1 LSFASAVEFAA
12 KLVEIG
18 PTLTTTRPLT
28 RPSCGGSVR
37 LAPGMQRATRSMSA
51 SAAHTSSAS
60 RATAKERVVSRFCRA
75 RAEAEIGRRFP
86 TRRERPCR
94 HRRRNPGWKLPGDD

>member
-37 LAPGMQRATRSMSA
+37 LAPGMQRETRSISA
-51 SAAHTSSAS
+51 SAAQTSSAS
-60 RATAKERVVSRFCRA
+60 RATAKERVVSRFAA
-75 RAEAEIGRRFP
+75 RAEAEIGRRLSDP
-86 TRRERPCR
+86 
-94 HRRRNPGWKLPGDD
+94 PGAAPPAQAPKPGMETPGR